1 MSDYITLDSP
11 NVPILRH
18 GENNTIPYGVF
29 IKSPAEAD
37 TLPDSELASF
47 KSRDMYLPNFSIREV
62 EGIFSR
68 DVVLKNLRSEGADL
82 PGSCLLMKADVKTYL
97 SGSNQVIATKQASQN
112 FKFDPNNEYRHHI
125 AANSELHYVHVS
137 YAPEYLD
144 SFLPQNEPW
153 ADWVREKIAKKERVF
168 GKEYQPLSLAQL
180 RAIQTLTDCPL
191 VGSLG
196 VMMVETSVTQI
207 ILLQLH
213 SLFAE
218 EYRLTD
224 KTQSPRRDQ
233 DLVHTVKQYLR
244 NNYLE
249 DHSIAG
255 LARQFATN
263 SNKLMLVFK
272 TVEGKSI
279 FEYISD
285 LRMQHA
291 VHLLHDKDVKVSDVA
306 RTLGY
311 KNPNHF
317 STAFKRIY
325 GVVPTEFRYK
335 PTY

>member
-18 GENNTIPYGVF
+18 GVNDTIPYGVF
-29 IKSPAEAD
+29 IKSPTEPNM
-37 TLPDSELASF
+37 LPDSELASF
-47 KSRDMYLPNFSIREV
+47 KSRDMYLPNFSVREV

-68 DVVLKNLRSEGADL
+68 DVVLKNLRSAGADL

-97 SGSNQVIATKQASQN
+97 KGSNQVIATKQASQN
-112 FKFDPNNEYRHHI
+112 FKFDPNNEYRHQI

-137 YAPEYLD
+137 YAQEYLD

-153 ADWVREKIAKKERVF
+153 ADWVREKIAKNERVF

-196 VMMVETSVTQI
+196 IMMVETSVTQI

-213 SLFAE
+213 ALFGE
-218 EYRLTD
+218 EYKVTD
-224 KTQSPRRDQ
+224 SNRTHRRDQ
-233 DLVHTVKQYLR
+233 DLVHALKQFLR
-244 NNYLE
+244 DNYLE

-263 SNKLMLVFK
+263 GNKLMSVFK
-272 TVEGKSI
+272 AVEGKSI

-291 VHLLHDKDVKVSDVA
+291 VHLLQDKDVKILQVA

>member
-18 GENNTIPYGVF
+18 GVNDTIPYGVF
-29 IKSPAEAD
+29 IKSPTEPNM
-37 TLPDSELASF
+37 LPDSELASF
-47 KSRDMYLPNFSIREV
+47 KSRDMYLPNFSVREV

-68 DVVLKNLRSEGADL
+68 DVVLKNLRSEGTDL

-97 SGSNQVIATKQASQN
+97 KGSNQVIATKQASQN
-112 FKFDPNNEYRHHI
+112 FKFDPNNEYRHQI

-137 YAPEYLD
+137 YAQEYLD

-153 ADWVREKIAKKERVF
+153 ADWVREKIAKNERVF

-196 VMMVETSVTQI
+196 IMMVETSVTQI

-213 SLFAE
+213 ALFGE
-218 EYRLTD
+218 EYKVTD
-224 KTQSPRRDQ
+224 SNRTHRRDQ
-233 DLVHTVKQYLR
+233 DLVHALKQFLR
-244 NNYLE
+244 DNYLE

-263 SNKLMLVFK
+263 GNKLMSVFK
-272 TVEGKSI
+272 AVEGKSI

-291 VHLLHDKDVKVSDVA
+291 VHLLQDKDVKILQVA